1 MSKSQKHIVIDARI
15 RKTSTGR
22 PVDRLLEYLQ
32 QLDSGN
38 TYTIV
43 LAKDDDW
50 RPKNRKFKVVHSRF
64 PIFSLNPLQQVLY
77 AHQLHKLE
85 PDLVFFTMSGQQPI
99 FYFSKQITFTHD
111 LTMMKY
117 ARAGRMP
124 GWVHS
129 LRMQGYRFLMWQ
141 GHKKAT
147 KILVPSEYVREAV
160 LKYHVFTQ
168 RKVVVTY
175 EASEP
180 PIKSEAKP
188 VEGVHEP
195 FIMHAGSPFPHK
207 NIKRL
212 IKVFEKLREN
222 NPELTLVLAGRR
234 EYYFKK
240 LESWA
245 RERESYSYIKFTDFV
260 SDAQLKWLYQN
271 AECYVL
277 PSLSEGFGLPGL
289 EAMAHGCTLVSSNAT
304 CLPEIYGDAA
314 EYFDPRDSSTMQR
327 ALSKVLSNEK
337 IQKELVD
344 KGSAQVKKYSWKRM
358 GEEILVI
365 INETV
370 AQKP

>member
-15 RKTSTGR
+15 RKSSTGR

-32 QLDSGN
+32 QLESDN
-38 TYTIV
+38 TYTVV
-43 LAKDDDW
+43 LVKDDDW
-50 RPKNRKFKVVHSRF
+50 RPKNRRFTVVHSRF
-64 PIFSLNPLQQVLY
+64 PIFSLNPFQQILY
-77 AHQLHKLE
+77 AHQLRKLA

-99 FYFSKQITFTHD
+99 FYFGKQITFTHD
-111 LTMMKY
+111 MTMMKY
-117 ARAGRMP
+117 ARAGRLP
-124 GWVHS
+124 GWLHA

-175 EASEP
+175 EAAEP
-180 PIKSEAKP
+180 VIEGEVEP
-188 VEGVHEP
+188 VEGVRSP
-195 FIMHAGSPFPHK
+195 FIMHVGSPFPHK
-207 NIKRL
+207 NIRRL
-212 IKVFEKLREN
+212 IKAFEKLREKT
-222 NPELTLVLAGRR
+222 PELTLVLAGRR

-240 LESWA
+240 LESWV
-245 RERESYSYIKFTDFV
+245 RERESYSYIRFTGFV

-289 EAMAHGCTLVSSNAT
+289 EAMAHDCPLVSSNST
-304 CLPEIYGDAA
+304 CLPEIYGKAA
-314 EYFDPRDSSTMQR
+314 EYFDPYDLSSMQR
-327 ALSKVLSNEK
+327 AISKVLSGDK
-337 IQKELVD
+337 LRKELIN
-344 KGSAQVKKYSWKRM
+344 KGHVQIKKYSWKRM
-358 GEEILVI
+358 SEEVLATV
-365 INETV
+365 NEAV